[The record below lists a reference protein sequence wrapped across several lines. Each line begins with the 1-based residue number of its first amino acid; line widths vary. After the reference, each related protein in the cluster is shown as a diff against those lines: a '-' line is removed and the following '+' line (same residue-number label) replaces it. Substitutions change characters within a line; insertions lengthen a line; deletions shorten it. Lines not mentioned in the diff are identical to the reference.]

1 MVVSASPQSRY
12 RQGTWTVTKLK
23 EELRNRNLSPA
34 GTKTE
39 LIDRLERAD
48 RIEGVTLKDRR
59 GRQLDRC
66 SQQL

>member
-1 MVVSASPQSRY
+1 MVASASPQSRY

-34 GTKTE
+34 GNKTE

-48 RIEGVTLKDRR
+48 RTGSATPKDRR
-59 GRQLDRC
+59 GRQLTR
-66 SQQL
+66 